1 MSEASGGDDATK
13 PAGDPPAYRVERQIG
28 YLLRRAHQRATAVF
42 QATIGDPDIT
52 PTQYT
57 SLVKLHELGELS
69 QNHLGRLVGMDKATA
84 QGVVRR
90 LRQREL
96 VAARADKNDARLRL
110 LSLTPAGRTLV
121 EMLMANGPKVSAE
134 TMKPLSP
141 EDRAQLLALL
151 GKLV

>member
-1 MSEASGGDDATK
+1 MSDEPATPPEAAES
-13 PAGDPPAYRVERQIG
+13 PQAYRVERQVG

-57 SLVKLHELGELS
+57 SMVKLHALGELS

-90 LRQREL
+90 LRERDL

-110 LSLTPAGRTLV
+110 LSLTPAGRALV
-121 EMLMANGPKVSAE
+121 ERLMANGPKVSAE
-134 TMKPLSP
+134 TLKPLAP
-141 EDRAQLLALL
+141 EERDRLLELLARIA
-151 GKLV
+151 